1 MLKHSLFKPC
11 CVIFIGYQ
19 QVDETVY
26 WLSDYFL
33 RSRLGKPELRSFG
46 LYSAWAPYITEVVSL
61 WDHLIGCL
69 ISVQLSACA
78 RESVG
83 SSKIMKGNCK
93 VSARDW
99 SVIQFRIFVHILG
112 CYLSLRKW
120 NGSCTFTALQDVH
133 SKIVKLFKPWIFPLD
148 TEDGG

>member
-1 MLKHSLFKPC
+1 MLKNSLLFKQC

-19 QVDETVY
+19 QVHETVD

-46 LYSAWAPYITEVVSL
+46 LYSAWAPYITEVVCL

-69 ISVQLSACA
+69 IGVQLSACA

-83 SSKIMKGNCK
+83 SSKIMKGNCTC
-93 VSARDW
+93 VST
-99 SVIQFRIFVHILG
+99 
-112 CYLSLRKW
+112 SLI
-120 NGSCTFTALQDVH
+120 SHTV
-133 SKIVKLFKPWIFPLD
+133 
-148 TEDGG
+148 